1 MLPYLSFDSFRF
13 YLRDTELLIDNIGRY
28 VIKSYRVSFIE
39 LAQIKQT
46 LFLLNSYIII
56 KVVTD

>member
-1 MLPYLSFDSFRF
+1 MLPYLRFGSFCF
-13 YLRDTELLIDNIGRY
+13 YLRDTETFIDNIGRY
-28 VIKSYRVSFIE
+28 IIKSYRVSFIE

-56 KVVTD
+56 KVVND